1 MEATISGR
9 QVDVGAPKQRALLAL
24 LASQAGQ
31 PVTVDV
37 MLEALWTGNPPP
49 SAMASL
55 HAYVANLRKLLEPGR
70 APRTPATVLR
80 TCPGGYLLDAGSV
93 DVDVRWFGDHA
104 AAGWQAWDR
113 EDPQQALREFE
124 AGLALWRGHAY
135 PEVAHAPCVL
145 PEVARLEELRLSV
158 VEMRN
163 AALLAVGAHEVAVAE
178 LGAFMKANPLR
189 EYGCELLSLALYRSG
204 RQAEALEVLRT
215 IQTRLTDELGLD
227 PRPALQHLKREI
239 LNQAPSLDWRPIS
252 AAETAAAADEPVFIP
267 QARGPATPPKPETS
281 DGVVFV
287 GRQTA
292 LQPLTEALSAAEAGR
307 GQVVLVSGEPDIGKT
322 SLLRRFTELIDGPA
336 LWGTCP
342 EHVSTPPLWLWEQVL
357 RAAAS
362 AFPYRSVPRPVAG
375 LLDGEAGRPAD
386 GAGADGVLLR
396 RFEAVVAYLTELSQL
411 SPLMVVLD
419 HVHRA
424 DPSSLRLLAHL
435 AESVP
440 ASRLLLVVSYRS
452 DEAENLVE
460 TVAALAH
467 RETTRIDLKG
477 LSVQET
483 RTLASALVRRKVGEH
498 TAEGLRDRTE
508 GNPFF
513 LRELVKELRGEDGL
527 GDPFASPVPAPVREV
542 ALRRIARLP
551 RPAAEVLS
559 VAATVGRHFVIEVVA
574 EVLSIE
580 IDETLEILDTAIAA
594 GLVEEDE
601 ERLGWF
607 RFTHVMVAEALDET
621 TGRLRR
627 ARLRRRIGAATN
639 RAWARDAVWAAE
651 TVQAAGFLMTPPSTR
666 PDSAWPLAAVPAAD
680 ISDARPAKEAA
691 QW

>member
-1 MEATISGR
+1 M
-9 QVDVGAPKQRALLAL
+9 
-24 LASQAGQ
+24 
-31 PVTVDV
+31 TVDV
-37 MLEALWTGNPPP
+37 MLEALWTGHPPP

-93 DVDVRWFGDHA
+93 DVDVRLFGDHA

-145 PEVARLEELRLSV
+145 PEVARLEELRLAV
-158 VEMRN
+158 VEMRG

-239 LNQAPSLDWRPIS
+239 LNQAPNLDWRPIS
-252 AAETAAAADEPVFIP
+252 AAETTAAADEPVFIP
-267 QARGPATPPKPETS
+267 QARDPAAPPKPESS
-281 DGVVFV
+281 DGAVFV
-287 GRQTA
+287 GRETA
-292 LQPLTEALSAAEAGR
+292 LRPLTEALAAAKAGR

-322 SLLRRFTELIDGPA
+322 SLLRRFTELMDTPV

-342 EHVSTPPLWLWEQVL
+342 EHVSAPPLWLWEQVL
-357 RAAAS
+357 RAAGN
-362 AFPYRSVPRPVAG
+362 AFPRRPVPGPVAG
-375 LLDGEAGRPAD
+375 LLDGEAGRAAD
-386 GAGADGVLLR
+386 GADATGVLLR

-419 HVHRA
+419 HLHRA
-424 DPSSLRLLAHL
+424 DSSSLRLLAHL
-435 AESVP
+435 AESLP

-483 RTLASALVRRKVGEH
+483 RTLASVLVRRKVGEH

-527 GDPFASPVPAPVREV
+527 DDPYATPVPAPVREV

-551 RPAAEVLS
+551 HPAAEVLS
-559 VAATVGRHFVIEVVA
+559 VAAAVGRHFVIEVVA

-580 IDETLEILDTAIAA
+580 IDEALEILDTAIAA

-621 TGRLRR
+621 AGRLRR
-627 ARLRRRIGAATN
+627 ARLRRRIGAATS
-639 RAWARDAVWAAE
+639 RAWARDAVWVAE
-651 TVQAAGFLMTPPSTR
+651 TVRAAGFLMTPPSTR
-666 PDSAWPLAAVPAAD
+666 PDSARPLAAVPAAD
-680 ISDARPAKEAA
+680 KSEARPAKEAA